1 MGSVPYT
8 YVQHGLNI
16 KRMEKRVYT
25 VHDKPVT
32 FTSKLKLYPTW
43 TKYAKKDLMQ
53 QAGNQDEGLAS
64 LLFPRR

>member
-1 MGSVPYT
+1 
-8 YVQHGLNI
+8 
-16 KRMEKRVYT
+16 MEKRVYT

-32 FTSKLKLYPTW
+32 FTSKLKLYPAW
-43 TKYAKKDLMQ
+43 TKYAKIDLMQ

>member
-1 MGSVPYT
+1 
-8 YVQHGLNI
+8 
-16 KRMEKRVYT
+16 MEKRVYT

-32 FTSKLKLYPTW
+32 FTSKLKLYPSW
-43 TKYAKKDLMQ
+43 TKYAIIDLMQ